1 MDSHARLHAEL
12 IAFIRQHCPARDQR
26 HLVLLGWMVAG
37 LLLSQTVC
45 FDHWKTRLPLGNCL
59 ASSWQRRCQ
68 RWLNNS
74 RIDPERLYSPLILWA
89 IQGWQNPGH
98 TLHLALD
105 TTMLWNRICV
115 VVLSVVCHGRAIPL
129 LWQTLEHPSAS
140 VSAAV
145 SIGLLEK
152 ADRLLAGFGA
162 ITLLADRAFPCAEL
176 LSWFHGR
183 DRWSYVMRLPG
194 DTEIHGTAAP
204 LGCQVRRLR
213 LRRGQCRGFRGIR
226 LWADGS
232 HSANLVLAHPTGL
245 AVEEPWYLISN
256 AEPALDLVWSYGRR
270 FCCEQLFR
278 DQKSG
283 VFQLE
288 DSGLRDPER
297 INRLLLVVAIAVL
310 ASSLQGYGLSLA
322 GLRRQVDPHW
332 KRGKSFLRLGLGALH
347 MLTSNAT
354 SRLMA
359 WLPIP
364 LQELEPCIT
373 SLRARQKQ
381 AQAWF
386 SKVELPTRSRSTNRH
401 TPQLAV
407 A

>member
-1 MDSHARLHAEL
+1 
-12 IAFIRQHCPARDQR
+12 
-26 HLVLLGWMVAG
+26 
-37 LLLSQTVC
+37 
-45 FDHWKTRLPLGNCL
+45 
-59 ASSWQRRCQ
+59 
-68 RWLNNS
+68 
-74 RIDPERLYSPLILWA
+74 
-89 IQGWQNPGH
+89 
-98 TLHLALD
+98 
-105 TTMLWNRICV
+105 
-115 VVLSVVCHGRAIPL
+115 
-129 LWQTLEHPSAS
+129 
-140 VSAAV
+140 
-145 SIGLLEK
+145 
-152 ADRLLAGFGA
+152 
-162 ITLLADRAFPCAEL
+162 
-176 LSWFHGR
+176 
-183 DRWSYVMRLPG
+183 
-194 DTEIHGTAAP
+194 
-204 LGCQVRRLR
+204 
-213 LRRGQCRGFRGIR
+213 
-226 LWADGS
+226 
-232 HSANLVLAHPTGL
+232 
-245 AVEEPWYLISN
+245 
-256 AEPALDLVWSYGRR
+256 
-270 FCCEQLFR
+270 LFR

-310 ASSLQGYGLSLA
+310 AGSLQGYGLSLA

-347 MLTSNAT
+347 MLASNAT